1 VPQFKTIVSLGVEW
15 INRSATPNPLI
26 KENYLNITLGI
37 NFNEMWFRQ
46 SKIY

>member
-1 VPQFKTIVSLGVEW
+1 MHRQ
-15 INRSATPNPLI
+15 AHPNPLV
-26 KENYLNITLGI
+26 KENYLNITIGV